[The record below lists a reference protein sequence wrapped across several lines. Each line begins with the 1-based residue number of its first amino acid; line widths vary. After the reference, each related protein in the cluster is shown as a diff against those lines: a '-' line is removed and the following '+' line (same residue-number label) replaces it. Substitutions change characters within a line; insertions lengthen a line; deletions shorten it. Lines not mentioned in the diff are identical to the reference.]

1 MEKIREHVRAN
12 CDGSPEEV
20 AKAAKTQVDSVVE
33 NNKMDKFMRDKH
45 RQLRDLLADDD
56 WLKRFRFRADVTSSD
71 FHPRFVSFDRFQ
83 KEIWG
88 REQGILAKLR
98 SKHDATLVNL
108 LSPIVVFSNIR
119 TFIKGGVNHL
129 QDRIEPEEGLL
140 PLSKEEYL
148 QLIVNDCAVPVH
160 LRDLIY
166 KAYLHY
172 DDHMKQHRLWDDADL
187 DADVYAMVAYVCRRS
202 RLEKSEIHTKML
214 LNEYYLD
221 SKASDHSSSARSVR
235 AFTYDR
241 IFVDE
246 CQDMSPGKS
255 PVMYCLFHLLLT
267 CHVVQIAM
275 LVLLC
280 NDVQNGL
287 FLAGDTAQ
295 SVANGVYFRFEE
307 VNSIAWNFDHHHDG
321 DSRRLCNTRVH
332 FEKQKLRCNFRS
344 HDGVLRVCD
353 QIIKFLSR
361 AFPKGTTTVNSWMEY
376 VRCNVQLMYAD
387 FHQFAGPDKRTPT
400 RLLPVRNIGAC
411 HHSHDE

>member
-12 CDGSPEEV
+12 CDGPQEE
-20 AKAAKTQVDSVVE
+20 ATEAAKNQVDSVVE

-45 RQLRDLLADDD
+45 RQMRELLADDD

-83 KEIWG
+83 KEIWSCD
-88 REQGILAKLR
+88 QGILAKLR
-98 SKHDATLVNL
+98 SKHEATLVNL

-119 TFIKGGVNHL
+119 TFIKGGVKHL
-129 QDRIEPEEGLL
+129 QDRMEPEEGLL

-148 QLIVNDCAVPVH
+148 QLIENDCAVPVH
-160 LRDLIY
+160 LREIIY

-172 DDHMKQHRLWDDADL
+172 DDYMKRHRLWDDADL

-202 RLEKSEIHTKML
+202 RLEQSDMHTKML
-214 LNEYYLD
+214 LNEHQLD
-221 SKASDHSSSARSVR
+221 SEAYNHGNSARRVQTL
-235 AFTYDR
+235 TYDR

-246 CQDMSPGKS
+246 CQDMSPGKFLFYFTS
-255 PVMYCLFHLLLT
+255 LAHPVTNHT
-267 CHVVQIAM
+267 VQIAL

-307 VNSIAWNFDHHHDG
+307 VNSIAWNFDHHLG
-321 DSRRLCNTRVH
+321 DHHRLCNNRVH

-353 QIIKFLSR
+353 QIIKFLLR
-361 AFPKGTTTVNSWMEY
+361 AFPKGTATVNSWMEY
-376 VRCNVQLMYAD
+376 VRPSAAVDSCEFSSIYRA
-387 FHQFAGPDKRTPT
+387 
-400 RLLPVRNIGAC
+400 
-411 HHSHDE
+411 